1 MTNFAAVFL
10 RLAALA
16 LPLAALG
23 VVAADLSPPPAGLA
37 GRCARA
43 GHLGAGAGFEPAA
56 TGGDSRA
63 GRRAGARRCW
73 PISSRC
79 RGGRRFPSSARRGGS
94 PRCDKPHRRDADAR
108 ESLLPARGTS
118 RSATACRTN
127 CGPSRRSSRC
137 RWTAAAGR
145 CSRYVLRPR
154 RRGAFEIERVF
165 LLARSRLGL
174 WQRLLDYPLA
184 TTIHV
189 YPDLQQLDQYAL
201 LARTNRLSLLGVR
214 RTRRIGQDHEFERLR
229 DYTVD
234 DNHKR
239 IDWRATARR
248 NKLTV
253 RDYQATQCQQ
263 IVFLID
269 GGRLMTNESAGLTL
283 LDHSLNAMLMLS
295 YVALRQGDQVGLV
308 HFADDIDCFVP
319 PRGGMRQMNRLLH
332 ASFDRFP
339 RLVET
344 RYDHAFRY
352 LNAHCRKR
360 SLVVLVTSIID
371 EVNAAE
377 FDRYLSNLV
386 GRHLPLA
393 VLLRDHRLFDAVAP
407 EQPDAQQ
414 LWRYAAAADIIAWR
428 HQVLTDLHSKGV
440 LSVDVFP
447 EQMTAPLVN
456 RYLEIKARHLL

>member
-1 MTNFAAVFL
+1 MTDFAAVFL
-10 RLAALA
+10 RLMALTLPVAALGWWLRIYPRRGLVWLAVCAALA
-16 LPLAALG
+16 TLALIFAAAATTAILVLDGVLACVAL
-23 VVAADLSPPPAGLA
+23 ADL
-37 GRCARA
+37 
-43 GHLGAGAGFEPAA
+43 A
-56 TGGDSRA
+56 TLP
-63 GRRAGARRCW
+63 RRKA
-73 PISSRC
+73 
-79 RGGRRFPSSARRGGS
+79 F
-94 PRCDKPHRRDADAR
+94 
-108 ESLLPARGTS
+108 SLQR
-118 RSATACRTN
+118 
-127 CGPSRRSSRC
+127 
-137 RWTAAAGR
+137 AAGR
-145 CSRYVLRPR
+145 IASLQKPHAVTLTLMNHSSRPRHVALRDGVPHELQPEPRQFLAVLDARSRTLLRYVLRPR
-154 RRGAFEIERVF
+154 RRGAFEIQRTS

-184 TTIHV
+184 TTVHV
-189 YPDLQQLDQYAL
+189 FPDLQQLNQYAL
-201 LARTNRLSLLGVR
+201 LARTNRLSLMGVR
-214 RTRRIGQDHEFERLR
+214 RTRKIGQDHEFERLR

-234 DNHKR
+234 DSPKR

-253 RDYQATQCQQ
+253 RDFQATQCQQ

-269 GGRLMTNESAGLTL
+269 GGRLMTNELAGLTL

-295 YVALRQGDQVGLV
+295 YVALRQGDQVGLI
-308 HFADDIDCFVP
+308 HFADDIDGFVP

-352 LNAHCRKR
+352 LNGHCRKR
-360 SLVVLVTSIID
+360 SLVVLITSVID
-371 EVNAAE
+371 EVNAAQ

-393 VLLRDHRLFDAVAP
+393 VLLRDHRLFDAVAQ

-414 LWRYAAAADIIAWR
+414 LWRYAAAAEIIAWR
-428 HQVLTDLHSKGV
+428 HQVLTDLDRKGV

-447 EQMTAPLVN
+447 EHLTAPLVN

>member
-1 MTNFAAVFL
+1 LTNLAAVFL
-10 RLAALA
+10 KLMALA

-23 VVAADLSPPPAGLA
+23 WWLRIYPRRRLVWLAVVPALATAAGVLVFDTAAIAAIVALDAVLALLAVADLFTLPRRKAFSVE
-37 GRCARA
+37 R
-43 GHLGAGAGFEPAA
+43 A
-56 TGGDSRA
+56 TGRIASLAKPHAVTLTLVNHSSRRHEVALCDGLPHELRPDPREFQVPLDGRSRA
-63 GRRAGARRCW
+63 V
-73 PISSRC
+73 
-79 RGGRRFPSSARRGGS
+79 
-94 PRCDKPHRRDADAR
+94 
-108 ESLLPARGTS
+108 L
-118 RSATACRTN
+118 
-127 CGPSRRSSRC
+127 
-137 RWTAAAGR
+137 
-145 CSRYVLRPR
+145 RYALRPR

-165 LLARSRLGL
+165 LLARSRLGF
-174 WQRLLDYPLA
+174 WQRLLEYPLA
-184 TTIHV
+184 STIHV

-201 LARTNRLSLLGVR
+201 MARTNRLSLLGVR
-214 RTRRIGQDHEFERLR
+214 RARRIGQDHEFERLR

-263 IVFLID
+263 IVFLVD
-269 GGRLMTNESAGLTL
+269 AGRLMTNESAGLTL

-295 YVALRQGDQVGLV
+295 YVALRQGDQVGLI

-319 PRGGMRQMNRLLH
+319 PRRGMRQMNRLLH

-344 RYDHAFRY
+344 RFDHAFRY
-352 LNAHCRKR
+352 LNGHCRKR
-360 SLVVLVTSIID
+360 SLVVLITSIID

-377 FDRYLSNLV
+377 FQSYLSHLV

-407 EQPDAQQ
+407 EQPDSRQ

-428 HQVLTDLHSKGV
+428 HQVLTDLHAKGV

>member
-1 MTNFAAVFL
+1 MSSFAAALL
-10 RLAALA
+10 RLMALA
-16 LPLAALG
+16 LPPAALG
-23 VVAADLSPPPAGLA
+23 WWLRIYPRRPLVWLAVLPALATAALVLSFDRAALAAIVVLDAAAAVAVLADLLTLP
-37 GRCARA
+37 
-43 GHLGAGAGFEPAA
+43 
-56 TGGDSRA
+56 
-63 GRRAGARRCW
+63 RRKA
-73 PISSRC
+73 
-79 RGGRRFPSSARRGGS
+79 F
-94 PRCDKPHRRDADAR
+94 
-108 ESLLPARGTS
+108 SLER
-118 RSATACRTN
+118 
-127 CGPSRRSSRC
+127 
-137 RWTAAAGR
+137 AAGR
-145 CSRYVLRPR
+145 TASLQKPHAVTVTLLNHSRWPRRVTLRDGAAHELRPEPQEFRALLEGRSRAVFHYVLRPR
-154 RRGAFEIERVF
+154 RRGAFALERAS
-165 LLARSRLGL
+165 LLVRSRLGF

-184 TTIHV
+184 TTVNV
-189 YPDLQQLDQYAL
+189 YPDLQQLGQYAL
-201 LARTNRLSLLGVR
+201 LARTNRLNLLGVR
-214 RTRRIGQDHEFERLR
+214 RTRRIGQDNEFERLR

-253 RDYQATQCQQ
+253 REYQATQCQQ

-269 GGRLMTNESAGLTL
+269 SGRLMTNESAGLTL

-295 YVALRQGDQVGLV
+295 YVALRQGDQVGLI
-308 HFADDIDCFVP
+308 HFADAIDAFVP
-319 PRGGMRQMNRLLH
+319 PRSGMRQMSRLLH

-344 RYDHAFRY
+344 RFDHAFRY

-360 SLVVLVTSIID
+360 SLVVLITSIID
-371 EVNAAE
+371 EVNAAD
-377 FDRYLSNLV
+377 FQRYLANLV

-407 EQPDAQQ
+407 EQPNTQQ
-414 LWRYAAAADIIAWR
+414 FWRYAAAADIIAWR
-428 HQVLTDLHSKGV
+428 HQVLTDLHNQGV

>member
-1 MTNFAAVFL
+1 VTHFAAVIL
-10 RLAALA
+10 RLLALA
-16 LPLAALG
+16 LPPAALG
-23 VVAADLSPPPAGLA
+23 WWLRIYPRRPLVWLAAVPALATAALLLTFGTAAIAAIVALDAALGLLALADLCTLPRRKAFSIH
-37 GRCARA
+37 R
-43 GHLGAGAGFEPAA
+43 A
-56 TGGDSRA
+56 TGRIASLQKPHAVTLTLVHHSSRPRKVTLRDGLPHELRPEPQEFRTSLEGRSRA
-63 GRRAGARRCW
+63 VLRC
-73 PISSRC
+73 
-79 RGGRRFPSSARRGGS
+79 
-94 PRCDKPHRRDADAR
+94 
-108 ESLLPARGTS
+108 
-118 RSATACRTN
+118 
-127 CGPSRRSSRC
+127 
-137 RWTAAAGR
+137 
-145 CSRYVLRPR
+145 VLRPS
-154 RRGAFEIERVF
+154 RRGAFELHRAS

-214 RTRRIGQDHEFERLR
+214 RTRKIGQDHEFERLR

-234 DNHKR
+234 DNHKW

-253 RDYQATQCQQ
+253 RDYQATQSQQ
-263 IVFLID
+263 IVFLVD

-283 LDHSLNAMLMLS
+283 LDHALNALLMLS
-295 YVALRQGDQVGLV
+295 YVALRQNDQVGLI

-352 LNAHCRKR
+352 LNGHCRKR
-360 SLVVLVTSIID
+360 SLVVLITSIID
-371 EVNAAE
+371 DVNAAE

-440 LSVDVFP
+440 LSVDAFP

>member
-1 MTNFAAVFL
+1 MT
-10 RLAALA
+10 
-16 LPLAALG
+16 
-23 VVAADLSPPPAGLA
+23 
-37 GRCARA
+37 
-43 GHLGAGAGFEPAA
+43 
-56 TGGDSRA
+56 
-63 GRRAGARRCW
+63 
-73 PISSRC
+73 
-79 RGGRRFPSSARRGGS
+79 
-94 PRCDKPHRRDADAR
+94 
-108 ESLLPARGTS
+108 
-118 RSATACRTN
+118 
-127 CGPSRRSSRC
+127 
-137 RWTAAAGR
+137 
-145 CSRYVLRPR
+145 
-154 RRGAFEIERVF
+154 
-165 LLARSRLGL
+165 
-174 WQRLLDYPLA
+174 

-214 RTRRIGQDHEFERLR
+214 RTRKIGQDHEFERLR

-248 NKLTV
+248 SKLTV

-283 LDHSLNAMLMLS
+283 LDHALNAMLMLS
-295 YVALRQGDQVGLV
+295 YVALRQGDQVGLI
-308 HFADDIDCFVP
+308 HFADEIDCFVP
-319 PRGGMRQMNRLLH
+319 PRSGMRQMNRLLH

-344 RYDHAFRY
+344 RYDQAFRY

-393 VLLRDHRLFDAVAP
+393 VLLARSPPLRRRRPGATRCAAALALCGRRRHHRLAAP
-407 EQPDAQQ
+407 GADRPAQQ
-414 LWRYAAAADIIAWR
+414 GRVVSGRLPRADDRPA
-428 HQVLTDLHSKGV
+428 G
-440 LSVDVFP
+440 
-447 EQMTAPLVN
+447 EPLLGDQGPASAVTL
-456 RYLEIKARHLL
+456 RLRLPGKS

>member
-1 MTNFAAVFL
+1 ML
-10 RLAALA
+10 
-16 LPLAALG
+16 
-23 VVAADLSPPPAGLA
+23 
-37 GRCARA
+37 
-43 GHLGAGAGFEPAA
+43 
-56 TGGDSRA
+56 
-63 GRRAGARRCW
+63 
-73 PISSRC
+73 
-79 RGGRRFPSSARRGGS
+79 
-94 PRCDKPHRRDADAR
+94 
-108 ESLLPARGTS
+108 
-118 RSATACRTN
+118 
-127 CGPSRRSSRC
+127 
-137 RWTAAAGR
+137 
-145 CSRYVLRPR
+145 RYVLRPR

-165 LLARSRLGL
+165 LQARSRLGF
-174 WQRLLDYPLA
+174 WQRLLEYPL
-184 TTIHV
+184 TTAIHV

-234 DNHKR
+234 DNPKR

-263 IVFLID
+263 IVFLVD

-352 LNAHCRKR
+352 LNTHCRKR
-360 SLVVLVTSIID
+360 SLVVLITSIID
-371 EVNAAE
+371 DVNAAE

-393 VLLRDHRLFDAVAP
+393 VLLRDHRLFDAVVP
-407 EQPDAQQ
+407 EQPDGRQ

-440 LSVDVFP
+440 LSVDAFP

>member
-1 MTNFAAVFL
+1 MTNFAAVLL
-10 RLAALA
+10 RLMALA
-16 LPLAALG
+16 LPPAALG
-23 VVAADLSPPPAGLA
+23 WWLRIYPRRGLVWLAVAPALA
-37 GRCARA
+37 AFV
-43 GHLGAGAGFEPAA
+43 LLVEPAA
-56 TGGDSRA
+56 TTAIIALDAALAVLALADLATLPRRKAFSLERATGRTASLQKPHAVTLTLVNHSSRPREVTLRDGLPYELRPEPHEFRLSLEGRSRA
-63 GRRAGARRCW
+63 V
-73 PISSRC
+73 
-79 RGGRRFPSSARRGGS
+79 
-94 PRCDKPHRRDADAR
+94 
-108 ESLLPARGTS
+108 L
-118 RSATACRTN
+118 
-127 CGPSRRSSRC
+127 
-137 RWTAAAGR
+137 
-145 CSRYVLRPR
+145 RYVLRPR

-165 LLARSRLGL
+165 LQARSRLGF
-174 WQRLLDYPLA
+174 WQRLLEYPL
-184 TTIHV
+184 TTAIHV

-234 DNHKR
+234 DNPKR

-263 IVFLID
+263 IVFLVD

-352 LNAHCRKR
+352 LNMHCRKR
-360 SLVVLVTSIID
+360 SLVVLITSIID
-371 EVNAAE
+371 DVNAAE

-393 VLLRDHRLFDAVAP
+393 VLLRDHRLFDAVVP
-407 EQPDAQQ
+407 EQPDGQQ

-440 LSVDVFP
+440 LSVDAFP

>member
-1 MTNFAAVFL
+1 MNGRGNQIDTLVKIVTPENISF
-10 RLAALA
+10 RYWLAGPARRVPAYLIDLVVQAL
-16 LPLAALG
+16 LLSLAFWMMGFALG
-23 VVAADLSPPPAGLA
+23 SLGLFGSFFGLYFVILFLVHWFYGGLLEAVWNGQTLGKRAMRIRVVTVHGQPI
-37 GRCARA
+37 RA
-43 GHLGAGAGFEPAA
+43 WQA
-56 TGGDSRA
+56 
-63 GRRAGARRCW
+63 
-73 PISSRC
+73 
-79 RGGRRFPSSARRGGS
+79 
-94 PRCDKPHRRDADAR
+94 
-108 ESLLPARGTS
+108 
-118 RSATACRTN
+118 
-127 CGPSRRSSRC
+127 
-137 RWTAAAGR
+137 
-145 CSRYVLRPR
+145 VLRNVL
-154 RRGAFEIERVF
+154 RVVD
-165 LLARSRLGL
+165 AM
-174 WQRLLDYPLA
+174 P
-184 TTIHV
+184 
-189 YPDLQQLDQYAL
+189 
-201 LARTNRLSLLGVR
+201 LGVR
-214 RTRRIGQDHEFERLR
+214 RTRKIGQDHEFERLR

-234 DNHKR
+234 DNHKW

-248 NKLTV
+248 NKLIV

-269 GGRLMTNESAGLTL
+269 GGRLMTNESAALTL
-283 LDHSLNAMLMLS
+283 LDHALNAMLMLS
-295 YVALRQGDQVGLV
+295 YVALRQGDQVGLI

-344 RYDHAFRY
+344 PYDHAFRY
-352 LNAHCRKR
+352 LNGHCRKR
-360 SLVVLVTSIID
+360 SLVVLITSIID

-393 VLLRDHRLFDAVAP
+393 VLLRDHRLFDAVAQD
-407 EQPDAQQ
+407 QPDAQQ